1 MGLITCPT
9 CNNSLSDRAASC
21 PKCGHPISARSGNKT
36 VSFGGLLSAFAAI
49 IFVLFVITC
58 GIGVVTKPTEA
69 MLRKALLDKYGMVYG
84 AGVVA
89 EKLGVLNFSYQDRLV
104 YSTLSVNIATQPEK
118 VIAYGF
124 LGRVSTPEIISVGNL
139 GIEKTPTT
147 PPVSPSIP
155 DSGPNPQTQMPTKNN
170 LGPEEIRN
178 GLRTVYPMMKSEMLR
193 SC

>member
-9 CNNSLSDRAASC
+9 CNNSVSDRAAAC

-58 GIGVVTKPTEA
+58 GIAVVTKPTEA
-69 MLRKALLDKYGMVYG
+69 MLRKAVLDKYGMVYG

-89 EKLGVLNFSYQDRLV
+89 EKLGVLNFSYQDQLV

-124 LGRVSTPEIISVGNL
+124 LGRVSTPEIISAGNL

-155 DSGPNPQTQMPTKNN
+155 DSGPNPQMQMPTKNN

-178 GLRTVYPMMKSEMLR
+178 GLRTV
-193 SC
+193 